1 VFDLIFPIRLIEFS
15 PRTSLSIF
23 FLFLASSEQKKEIE
37 MIGMYAVHLSIEIDS
52 ENEIVAYVIKT
63 GG

>member
-1 VFDLIFPIRLIEFS
+1 VS
-15 PRTSLSIF
+15 K
-23 FLFLASSEQKKEIE
+23 KKEIE